1 MMLSKYGTIW
11 FLRSNVTTEGIMQL
25 SKAQSFELE
34 ERRMYLKW
42 ITHAVP
48 AVCIKSKSLDWF
60 YPSDPYICVDIH
72 HTVLSS
78 SSIQTIKCGDHDPQV
93 GLLLFFVYVNDLP
106 NASELTLYTLTSV
119 CTFSIL
125 FFVEFQR
132 RWQGEF
138 V

>member
-11 FLRSNVTTEGIMQL
+11 FLRSNLTTEGIMQL
-25 SKAQSFELE
+25 NKAQFFELE

-42 ITHAVP
+42 ITHAVL
-48 AVCIKSKSLDWF
+48 AVCIKSKSLDCPN
-60 YPSDPYICVDIH
+60 PSDPYICVDIH

-78 SSIQTIKCGDHDPQV
+78 SSIQTIKCGDPQV
-93 GLLLFFVYVNDLP
+93 GMLLFFVYVNDLP

-125 FFVEFQR
+125 FFVQFQR
-132 RWQGEF
+132 CWQGEF